1 MSWSIAVLA
10 RLALCAV
17 FVVSAGSKLASGQ
30 ARTAFAEAV
39 TGFGAVPARW
49 SRPAAGAVVLV
60 EAALAAGL
68 CVNSLSRLAL
78 WAAAAVLLAFALAL
92 GTGLRR
98 GLLMPCACFGASH
111 APAGRVEIWRNGL
124 LAALAVA
131 GAALDTAPAALLGG
145 PAAALV
151 VRLLIAAFVTV
162 LAAGFSDF
170 TFILTPRRTA

>member
-10 RLALCAV
+10 RLALCA
-17 FVVSAGSKLASGQ
+17 VSAGSKLASGQ

-39 TGFGAVPARW
+39 TGFGAVPAPW
-49 SRPAAGAVVLV
+49 SRPAAGAVVLTEV
-60 EAALAAGL
+60 ALAAGM

-78 WAAAAVLLAFALAL
+78 CAAAAVLLAFGLVL

-98 GLLMPCACFGASH
+98 GVLMPCACFGASH
-111 APAGRVEIWRNGL
+111 APARSGEIWRNVL

-131 GAALDTAPAALLGG
+131 GAAWDTAPAALLGG

-151 VRLLIAAFVTV
+151 VRLLIAAFMTV

>member
-1 MSWSIAVLA
+1 
-10 RLALCAV
+10 
-17 FVVSAGSKLASGQ
+17 
-30 ARTAFAEAV
+30 
-39 TGFGAVPARW
+39 
-49 SRPAAGAVVLV
+49 VVLV

-78 WAAAAVLLAFALAL
+78 WAAAAVLLAFAFAL

-98 GLLMPCACFGASH
+98 GVLMPCACFGASH
-111 APAGRVEIWRNGL
+111 APAQSGEIWRNVL
-124 LAALAVA
+124 LAALAAA
-131 GAALDTAPAALLGG
+131 GAAQDAAPAAPLGG
-145 PAAALV
+145 PAVALV